1 MAKSNL
7 IAGLDIGSGKITAVS
22 GYMNQETGKL
32 NIVSGVSVPCA
43 GLKNGIV
50 TDLRQVSNAVIT
62 VINKLESDAKQDLRG
77 LYIALRGGHLQST
90 VSHGVCNISRADK
103 EINPEDVDRVISN
116 ALSACSVPDNYEN
129 VSVEEQEFIVEGQG
143 GIMNPE
149 GMDGT
154 SLEVY
159 VYVTSGLSSPLSNL
173 RKAIARAEY
182 RITGTRYGLM
192 CLSEA
197 VLTQEEKDSGVLLID
212 LGGETTSI
220 GICCDGCLQ
229 YSKEFDVGCDLIT
242 SDIAYALHTSKSNAL
257 KIKEQEGLCF
267 PRYNEEENEEEVKVY
282 SADGKVAT
290 TLKRSVILD
299 VILPRMQ
306 DIFKMVKESISEI
319 DIAGYIPVG
328 VLTGGGSSMPGIESL
343 ASQVFGLKVVRCGGV
358 SKELVEVAS
367 EDFLKPEYTTA
378 ISLLLYVSKK
388 EPSDGKKEP
397 EIMSKSP
404 IMKYGKKFFKSLIN
418 SDIFGG

>member
-22 GYMNQETGKL
+22 GYLDQETGKL
-32 NIVSGVSVPCA
+32 KIVSGVSVPCS

-50 TDLRQVSNAVIT
+50 TDLRKVSIAVAN
-62 VINKLESDAKQDLRG
+62 VVNKLEEDAKQDLRG
-77 LYIALRGGHLQST
+77 LYIALRGGHLRST

-103 EINPEDVDRVISN
+103 EITAEDIDRVIST
-116 ALSACSVPDNYEN
+116 AISACSTMDNYEN
-129 VSVEEQEFIVEGQG
+129 VSVDTQEFIVEGQG

-173 RKAIARAEY
+173 RKAITRADY
-182 RITGTRYGLM
+182 FVDGISYGLM
-192 CLSEA
+192 CLSEE

-212 LGGETTSI
+212 LGGETTSV

-242 SDIAYALHTSKSNAL
+242 SDIAYALHTSKANAL

-267 PRYNEEENEEEVKVY
+267 PRYSEEENEEEVKVY

-306 DIFKMVKESISEI
+306 DIFKMVKESIAEL

-328 VLTGGGSSMPGIESL
+328 VLTGGGSSMSGIESL
-343 ASQVFGLKVVRCGGV
+343 AAQVFGLKIVRCAGIP
-358 SKELVEVAS
+358 KELIDAS
-367 EDFLKPEYTTA
+367 EELFKPEYTTA
-378 ISLLLYVSKK
+378 IALLLYISKKDPLDSKK
-388 EPSDGKKEP
+388 ES
-397 EIMSKSP
+397 EIISKSP
-404 IMKYGKKFFKSLIN
+404 IMRFGKKLFKSLVN